1 LNLAKV
7 PRAGTAWR
15 LVLWGSVAVGLLVV
29 AKTAWRLNE
38 SLELARLSE
47 PLQRPLAQPA
57 KRLLIVGDSTAVG
70 TGASGPRSSVAGL
83 LAQAFPRLLIDNR
96 AQDGATFADVLPQ
109 LAGDEPFDMVLVM
122 AGGNDVV
129 RLRGL
134 AAMQRDV
141 NRVTQRARQRADLVV
156 LLPAGNVGNAPLF
169 FAPVSWLMTWRSRQL
184 HAMVREATSRQSVLY
199 VNLFHERADDPFV
212 RQPQL
217 NALDGL
223 HPSDAGYQA
232 WFDELMAQAA
242 LRRRLG

>member
-1 LNLAKV
+1 
-7 PRAGTAWR
+7 
-15 LVLWGSVAVGLLVV
+15 
-29 AKTAWRLNE
+29 
-38 SLELARLSE
+38 
-47 PLQRPLAQPA
+47 
-57 KRLLIVGDSTAVG
+57 
-70 TGASGPRSSVAGL
+70 
-83 LAQAFPRLLIDNR
+83 
-96 AQDGATFADVLPQ
+96 
-109 LAGDEPFDMVLVM
+109 MVLVI

-134 AAMQRDV
+134 AALQRDV
-141 NRVTQRARQRADLVV
+141 DRVTRRARERADLVV
-156 LLPAGNVGNAPLF
+156 LLRAGNVGNAPLF

-184 HAMVREATSRQSVLY
+184 HALVRKATSSQSALY

-217 NALDGL
+217 NAVDGL